1 VGDLARTVLARRTA
15 READAVLRRLLGLA
29 LLVGIGIVAIAAW
42 KTRNAGA
49 PALGAAK
56 TDVSRD
62 ARQLGTDAKALGN
75 EAKEKLAEWGQG
87 LQDAKIT
94 ASVRTALGL
103 NRRLRPYTIKVDCEQ
118 GVVTLQGGVDGA
130 ELRARAEAVAAGVPG
145 VTRVVNRLEIA
156 PAAAA
161 AAEPTLAEKIGDK
174 ALEMRVKMA
183 LSLNRELKGSNIDV
197 SAQRDQVVLSG
208 DVQNESQRAGALLTA
223 RETASVATV
232 FDRMQLPGAAA
243 TGRPNLSA
251 AERVNAAQ
259 RALEANANLAGFRLS
274 VREEG
279 GRLVLRGVVSTAAER
294 DLAGLVAKDGAG
306 TPVENAVEIRSGLL

>member
-1 VGDLARTVLARRTA
+1 M
-15 READAVLRRLLGLA
+15 LRRLLGLA
-29 LLVGIGIVAIAAW
+29 LLVGIVIVALAAW
-42 KTRNAGA
+42 KTRGA
-49 PALGAAK
+49 AVPTLGAAK
-56 TDVSRD
+56 TEVRSD

-103 NRRLRPYTIKVDCEQ
+103 NRRLRPYAIKVDSEQ
-118 GVVTLQGGVDGA
+118 GAVTLQGGVDGA

-156 PAAAA
+156 PAAPA
-161 AAEPTLAEKIGDK
+161 AAEQTLAEKIGDK

-183 LSLNRELKGSNIDV
+183 LSLNRELKGSNIEV

-208 DVQNESQRAGALLTA
+208 AVQNESQRDAAVLTA

-243 TGRPNLSA
+243 TGGPNLNLSA
-251 AERVNAAQ
+251 AERVSAAQ
-259 RALEANANLAGFRLS
+259 RALEANANLAGFHLS

-306 TPVENAVEIRSGLL
+306 KPVDNAVEIRSGLL